1 MKGKAISQ
9 SLWHDATEHSNELFK
24 EADRLDDVAYEL
36 LNDAPTSEEAAHKF
50 HVAKNEADEKRIEA
64 RAAWE
69 EARSQLQNRRQRGA
83 VKAAEISR
91 RTTD

>member
-1 MKGKAISQ
+1 MEGKAISQ
-9 SLWHDATEHSNELFK
+9 SLWHHATEHSNALFK
-24 EADRLDDVAYEL
+24 EADRLDDVAYGL
-36 LNDAPTSEEAAHKF
+36 LNEAPNSEEAAHKF
-50 HVAKNEADEKRIEA
+50 HVAKNQADEKRIEA

-69 EARSQLQNRRQRGA
+69 EARSQFQNRNQRGA